1 MCGPFPNC
9 SYREKKRRGASDPIC
24 SGSQLQFA
32 ASGSRPAC
40 WELGPV
46 MDPTDLADPEGSDL
60 DSASEQNSSL
70 TDLSISTVCCKT
82 ENVQSDMKSLLA
94 GDTTAIT
101 SIHLCHPSSISHE
114 EWSSWGF
121 IFSHFLKGVLK
132 MTCLI
137 KSLEK

>member
-1 MCGPFPNC
+1 
-9 SYREKKRRGASDPIC
+9 
-24 SGSQLQFA
+24 
-32 ASGSRPAC
+32 
-40 WELGPV
+40 

-82 ENVQSDMKSLLA
+82 ENVQSDVKSLLA
-94 GDTTAIT
+94 GDTTAVT

-121 IFSHFLKGVLK
+121 IFSHFLRGVLK